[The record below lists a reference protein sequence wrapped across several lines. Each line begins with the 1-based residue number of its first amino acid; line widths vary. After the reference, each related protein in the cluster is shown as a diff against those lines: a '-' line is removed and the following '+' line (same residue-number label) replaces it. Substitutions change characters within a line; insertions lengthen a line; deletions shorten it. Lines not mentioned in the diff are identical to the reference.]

1 MKISPIVRLALCSS
15 LLAGAACTSEETSEL
30 EQETLGSGA
39 VATTL
44 ANALL
49 GEAKTEVFWG
59 GYTAEVKGSTTLV
72 MQEIVIQP
80 GGHTGWHSHS
90 GLAFASVVSGT
101 LTLFDATNPCV
112 GTPYVAGTAF
122 VDPGG
127 THTHIARNLSDAPMT
142 VRVQYVTPTGQPVR
156 IDAPAPSTCP

>member
-1 MKISPIVRLALCSS
+1 MKSHLHLVLASS
-15 LLAGAACTSEETSEL
+15 LLAACAIDSTSEV

-44 ANALL
+44 ANASL

-59 GYTAEVKGSTTLV
+59 PYRSEVKGATTLV

-90 GLAFASVVSGT
+90 GLAFASIVTGT
-101 LTLFDATNPCV
+101 LTLFDAEDPCE
-112 GTPYVAGTAF
+112 GTDYPAGTAF

-127 THTHIARNLSDAPMT
+127 NHVHIARNLTAAPMT
-142 VRVQYVTPTGQPVR
+142 VRVQYVTPTGEPVR
-156 IDAPAPSTCP
+156 IDAPAPDHCP